1 MTAKNEFSFTTDLWS
16 IACMLFEML
25 TGKPLFDGANG
36 PKVRQL
42 VMACDI
48 ENNLKKIDDL
58 EGMPDSDK
66 KNVIDF
72 I

>member
-1 MTAKNEFSFTTDLWS
+1 
-16 IACMLFEML
+16 MLFEML

-36 PKVRQL
+36 PKVREL